1 MKKLKPWL
9 PAILFLMVI
18 AMLILYS
25 LYTTPQKMHQVPAA
39 GGGHPN
45 MASDGYREI
54 FHLLGTFSYIA
65 GVISF
70 SWIRF
75 KKFLSSPSPLV
86 KHMSKAIYHLH
97 LFTGWT
103 ALVFGI
109 LHGSYYLLT
118 EQLTHK
124 GMLNG
129 IAYFLI
135 LLVLAVY
142 GWLIRRV
149 RTQIMR
155 KIHSSLSF
163 IGLVVLFIHTGGH
176 FIITVA
182 GTILVWIAV
191 WLIGFF
197 TRHVDIRTKSTVIH
211 LDDQL

>member
-1 MKKLKPWL
+1 VKKIKPWL
-9 PAILFLMVI
+9 PAILFVMVI

-25 LYTTPQKMHQVPAA
+25 FYTTPQKMHQVPPS

-45 MASDGYREI
+45 MTSGGYRDI

-65 GVISF
+65 GTISF
-70 SWIRF
+70 SLIRF
-75 KKFLSSPSPLV
+75 KKFLPSPSPLV
-86 KHMSKAIYHLH
+86 KHMSKAIFHLH
-97 LFTGWT
+97 LFTGWA

-129 IAYFLI
+129 IAAFLL

-142 GWLIRRV
+142 GWLFQRF

-155 KIHSSLSF
+155 KIHSYLSF

-197 TRHVDIRTKSTVIH
+197 TRHVDPRTKSTVIH
-211 LDDQL
+211 LDD